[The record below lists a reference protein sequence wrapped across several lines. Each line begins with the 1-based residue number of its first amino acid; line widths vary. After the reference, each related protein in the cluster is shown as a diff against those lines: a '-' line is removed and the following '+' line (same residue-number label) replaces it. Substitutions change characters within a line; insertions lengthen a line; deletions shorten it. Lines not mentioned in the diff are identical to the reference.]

1 MPTELLHQRPALTHF
16 NADSRDDGIGNLLL
30 ILGLCALGFV
40 ITLRV
45 IFRIPALGAL
55 IECYNQF

>member
-45 IFRIPALGAL
+45 ILEFRLSEP
-55 IECYNQF
+55 